1 MFQIISDFVIQ
12 VFFDSYSD
20 LVRHQIGVHNLFKC
34 YFCKFTLSVTDE
46 SVVSHHLEA
55 SHNVSSPDVDVYAIS
70 SDDFGVLANHTKLTS
85 DCRLCHKKLKA
96 DKAFNHV
103 MYTHKIKFNTCI
115 EMVRLAGFT
124 LCPAEMEGLP
134 EVPRVTLKRKT
145 KVKKKTKVNVA
156 AKVKMEVKGEYGTLV
171 KKAKKKTAAK
181 IHMVNISFVG
191 KSGML
196 RQGLF
201 SVIKN
206 FVLKI
211 STSKSRV

>member
-1 MFQIISDFVIQ
+1 MIQ

-20 LVRHQIGVHNLFKC
+20 LVRHQIGEHNLFKC

-46 SVVSHHLEA
+46 SVVSHHLEG
-55 SHNVSSPDVDVYAIS
+55 SHNVSSPDVDVFAIS

-103 MYTHKIKFNTCI
+103 MYTHKIKLNTCI

-145 KVKKKTKVNVA
+145 KVKKTKIKV
-156 AKVKMEVKGEYGTLV
+156 AKVEKEVKREDGPLV
-171 KKAKKKTAAK
+171 KKAKKTTGAK

-201 SVIKN
+201 SVIKI
-206 FVLKI
+206 FVL
-211 STSKSRV
+211 